1 VTLDRILV
9 GLDGSEGSAVALRW
23 AIDLAKA
30 VDAEIVAVDAFEVP
44 TAVIAPETG
53 VPVGLGV
60 DEVEVERTLRE
71 TAEQAFVTDWS
82 APLEEA
88 GVRYRRLL
96 EEDPPGEVLL
106 EVAER
111 EQSGLLVTG
120 RRGRG
125 ALAALLAGSVN
136 EHLVHCSRIPV
147 TVVPAAGDRHEAST
161 PARS

>member
-9 GLDGSEGSAVALRW
+9 GLDGSEGSAAALHW

-30 VDAEIVAVDAFEVP
+30 VDAEIVAVHAFEVP
-44 TAVIAPETG
+44 TPVIAPETG

-82 APLEEA
+82 ALLEEA

-96 EEDPPGEVLL
+96 EEGPPGEVLL

-111 EQSGLLVTG
+111 ERPGLLVIG

-125 ALAALLAGSVN
+125 ALAALLAGRVS
-136 EHLVHCSRIPV
+136 EHLVHRSRIPV

-161 PARS
+161 PAKS

>member
-9 GLDGSEGSAVALRW
+9 GIDGSVGSAVALRW
-23 AIDLAKA
+23 AIDLARA
-30 VDAEIVAVDAFEVP
+30 VDAEIVAVHAFEVP
-44 TAVIAPETG
+44 TPVIAPETG

-82 APLEEA
+82 ASLEEA
-88 GVRYRRLL
+88 GVPYRRLL
-96 EEDPPGEVLL
+96 EEGAPGEVLL

-111 EQSGLLVTG
+111 ERPGLLVTG

-125 ALAALLAGSVN
+125 ALAALLAGSLS
-136 EHLVHCSRIPV
+136 EHLVHHSRIPV
-147 TVVPAAGDRHEAST
+147 AVVPATGDRHEAKT
-161 PARS
+161 PATS